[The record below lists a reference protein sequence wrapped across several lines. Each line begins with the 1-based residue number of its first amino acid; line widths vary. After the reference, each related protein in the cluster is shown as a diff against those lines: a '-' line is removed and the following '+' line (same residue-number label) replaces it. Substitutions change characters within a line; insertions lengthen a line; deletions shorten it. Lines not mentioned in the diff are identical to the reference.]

1 MEFNELNLA
10 ELDKD
15 LTPEER
21 DEWQAIYASYRSH
34 SVMRGEAAGVDYHEF
49 EFIPEGKKKSV
60 KEKLRCVIVILYR
73 IKIIIP
79 EPEMFLISVP
89 DGGYVLHSM
98 CGAKLD
104 FVITHIDR
112 ENDFAIASRKIALEK
127 MQKAANRRKLMDRV
141 LDTDVVSV
149 GRNVC
154 VLNYCGY
161 DVVLHQRDI
170 NYTMVSD
177 VRELVHPSE
186 VRKAKVKEFI
196 PEEGVLKLSMKETMP
211 HPFEG
216 VETRHP
222 IGSTRIATVVG
233 KYGGGVFCR
242 LSDNVT
248 DVLCSYDTMHYDGDF
263 RLGDRVEILI
273 KRLNYEKKLVY
284 GKMLRKMR

>member
-1 MEFNELNLA
+1 
-10 ELDKD
+10 
-15 LTPEER
+15 
-21 DEWQAIYASYRSH
+21 
-34 SVMRGEAAGVDYHEF
+34 
-49 EFIPEGKKKSV
+49 
-60 KEKLRCVIVILYR
+60 
-73 IKIIIP
+73 
-79 EPEMFLISVP
+79 
-89 DGGYVLHSM
+89 
-98 CGAKLD
+98 
-104 FVITHIDR
+104 
-112 ENDFAIASRKIALEK
+112 

-177 VRELVHPSE
+177 VRELVHPGE

-233 KYGGGVFCR
+233 KYGG
-242 LSDNVT
+242 SAD
-248 DVLCSYDTMHYDGDF
+248 
-263 RLGDRVEILI
+263 
-273 KRLNYEKKLVY
+273 
-284 GKMLRKMR
+284 

>member
-1 MEFNELNLA
+1 MENIRYIKLKNKGGFVAKITVQYKGKHTDEHGNVSYDA
-10 ELDKD
+10 EWKSWHSDGYRDICAAAERTVD
-15 LTPEER
+15 LT
-21 DEWQAIYASYRSH
+21 D
-34 SVMRGEAAGVDYHEF
+34 
-49 EFIPEGKKKSV
+49 
-60 KEKLRCVIVILYR
+60 
-73 IKIIIP
+73 
-79 EPEMFLISVP
+79 
-89 DGGYVLHSM
+89 
-98 CGAKLD
+98 
-104 FVITHIDR
+104 
-112 ENDFAIASRKIALEK
+112 
-127 MQKAANRRKLMDRV
+127 
-141 LDTDVVSV
+141 
-149 GRNVC
+149 
-154 VLNYCGY
+154 
-161 DVVLHQRDI
+161 
-170 NYTMVSD
+170 SD
-177 VRELVHPSE
+177 
-186 VRKAKVKEFI
+186 I

>member
-1 MEFNELNLA
+1 
-10 ELDKD
+10 
-15 LTPEER
+15 
-21 DEWQAIYASYRSH
+21 
-34 SVMRGEAAGVDYHEF
+34 
-49 EFIPEGKKKSV
+49 
-60 KEKLRCVIVILYR
+60 
-73 IKIIIP
+73 
-79 EPEMFLISVP
+79 MFLISVP

-177 VRELVHPSE
+177 VRELVHPGE

-263 RLGDRVEILI
+263 RLGDRCFPNKKILRNSPCLPACKQKNI
-273 KRLNYEKKLVY
+273 ATRL
-284 GKMLRKMR
+284 RDTT